1 MKKQILLLFS
11 TIPFIN
17 FGQSMDQSNEP
28 TVGQNNQL
36 FMCDSLTDPLNSVSG
51 SGVIW
56 DYSQIAGFSGQTKVI
71 EIVDPATTT
80 DAASFPT
87 STKAFSIQGS
97 ITNYFNSSTT
107 ERISQGFVFQEPS
120 FGTVLAT
127 FDTDAQTTVQYP
139 FANGDAFEDAF
150 AGQLSFTFNGIPQNP
165 TCTGNSYASIDGS
178 GTLKLPSSTNLNN
191 VIRYKI
197 VDTLFTQVVFV
208 VPLDIELIRTQYEYY
223 DYANGNLPV
232 FIHSSVIIQQAGAT
246 TPLLEQSVV
255 LSAVEPTNFV
265 GLSNT
270 DDASIKLF
278 PNPSNGNFIF
288 TNNLNSNSTIT
299 ILDQSGRV
307 VYEKEINANSAY
319 IDLDNLKSGSYIAKI
334 NTENKTYQTRI
345 VIQ

>member
-1 MKKQILLLFS
+1 M
-11 TIPFIN
+11 N
-17 FGQSMDQSNEP
+17 FGQSMDQNNEP
-28 TVGQNNQL
+28 VLGQNNQL
-36 FMCDSLTDPLNSVSG
+36 FMCDSLTDPLNNITG
-51 SGVIW
+51 TGVVW

-71 EIVDPATTT
+71 EIVDPTTT
-80 DAASFPT
+80 ANAASFPT

-97 ITNYFNSSTT
+97 ITNYFNSSAT
-107 ERISQGFVFQEPS
+107 ERVSQGFVFEEPS

-150 AGQLSFTFNGIPQNP
+150 SGQLSFTFNGIPQNP

-178 GTLKLPSSTNLNN
+178 GTLKLPSATNLNN

-208 VPLDIELIRTQYEYY
+208 IPLDIELIRTQYEYY
-223 DYANGNLPV
+223 DYANGSLPV

-265 GLSNT
+265 GLSDSENV
-270 DDASIKLF
+270 SFNFF
-278 PNPSNGNFIF
+278 PNPGNGNFVF
-288 TNNLNSNSTIT
+288 TNNTNTSATIT
-299 ILDQSGRV
+299 ILDQTGRV
-307 VYEKEINANSAY
+307 VYEQEHNNASNIN
-319 IDLDNLKSGSYIAKI
+319 LTQLKAGTYIARVNTNNKI
-334 NTENKTYQTRI
+334 FQSRI

>member
-1 MKKQILLLFS
+1 M
-11 TIPFIN
+11 N
-17 FGQSMDQSNEP
+17 FGQSMDQNNEP
-28 TVGQNNQL
+28 VLGQNNQL
-36 FMCDSLTDPLNSVSG
+36 FMCDSLTDPLNSVTG
-51 SGVIW
+51 TGVVW

-71 EIVDPATTT
+71 EILDPATTAN
-80 DAASFPT
+80 AASFPS
-87 STKAFSIQGS
+87 STKTFSIQGS
-97 ITNYFNSSTT
+97 ITNYFNSSAT
-107 ERISQGFVFQEPS
+107 ERVSQGFVFEEPS

-150 AGQLSFTFNGIPQNP
+150 SGQLSFTFNGIPQNP

-178 GTLKLPSSTNLNN
+178 GTLKLPSATNLNN

-223 DYANGNLPV
+223 DYANGSLPV

-265 GLSNT
+265 GLSESENV
-270 DDASIKLF
+270 SFNFF
-278 PNPSNGNFIF
+278 PNPGNGNLVF
-288 TNNLNSNSTIT
+288 TNNSNASATIT
-299 ILDQSGRV
+299 ILDQTGRV
-307 VYEKEINANSAY
+307 VYEQEHNNSSNIN
-319 IDLDNLKSGSYIAKI
+319 LTHLKAGSYIARVNTNNKI
-334 NTENKTYQTRI
+334 YQSKI

>member
-1 MKKQILLLFS
+1 MKKQILLFFS
-11 TIPFIN
+11 AIPFMN
-17 FGQSMDQSNEP
+17 FGQSMDQNNEP
-28 TVGQNNQL
+28 IVGQNNQL
-36 FMCDSLTDPLNSVSG
+36 FMCDSLTDPLNSITG
-51 SGVIW
+51 TGVVW

-71 EIVDPATTT
+71 EIVDPSTT
-80 DAASFPT
+80 ANASSFPT

-97 ITNYFNSSTT
+97 ITNYFNSSATD
-107 ERISQGFVFQEPS
+107 RISQGFVFEEPS

-150 AGQLSFTFNGIPQNP
+150 SGQLSFTFNGIPQNP

-178 GTLKLPSSTNLNN
+178 GTLKLPNSTNLNN

-208 VPLDIELIRTQYEYY
+208 IPLDIELIRTQYEYY
-223 DYANGNLPV
+223 DYTNGNLPV

-265 GLSNT
+265 ELNET
-270 DDASIKLF
+270 ENMVFQFF
-278 PNPSNGNFIF
+278 PNPNNGNVIF
-288 TNNLNSNSTIT
+288 TNASNAPAKIT
-299 ILDQSGRV
+299 ILDQTGRV
-307 VYEKEINANSAY
+307 VHEQVCNENVSTIDIN
-319 IDLDNLKSGSYIAKI
+319 NLKSGSYIAKVNI
-334 NTENKTYQTRI
+334 GNKISQTRI